1 MSWFDFWKHK
11 EPEKPVV
18 YPDELEFYASKLQP
32 STESPT
38 WIVFDTETTGL
49 DPSKDK
55 ILSIGAV
62 KIKGDSILV
71 DESLDIIVNQSMD
84 DTSAV
89 SIHEITPG
97 KLQSGVSEKEAVLS
111 WLHFI
116 ENGILVAHHLN
127 FDQTMINEA
136 MKRIWDVEMSNK
148 GVDTAHITK
157 KADDYFRD
165 PSMIPG
171 KHYGLDYLCKH
182 FHVPVEDRH
191 TALGDAYTTALLF
204 LKLKSKLRHEDLMK
218 LVK

>member
-11 EPEKPVV
+11 KLEKPVV
-18 YPDELEFYASKLQP
+18 YPDELEFYASNLQSSKEP
-32 STESPT
+32 PT

-62 KIKGDSILV
+62 KIKGESILV

-136 MKRIWDVEMSNK
+136 MKRIWNVEMSNK
-148 GVDTAHITK
+148 GVDTAHIVK

-165 PSMIPG
+165 ASMIPG